1 MRALSLKLI
10 QSLREALFFH
20 GELLPESNSVTV
32 PKVERSHHLRSYIVF
47 WCFALVYF
55 WYYLPQG
62 FSIYDDA
69 YLLALGKRIAD
80 GQHIYS
86 DFYYLR
92 TPLSPLI
99 QSFWIGVFGE
109 SYTVLVSRI
118 IWALQLFST
127 IVLFSLIYR
136 RWFSA
141 VSLAFVLSAT
151 LVYSSL
157 LFAFPWYTYDGM
169 FFASLFALFA
179 FRKRMVLAGLFAGLA
194 FLCKQG
200 FIVIVPM
207 YLFFYFLEDQF
218 TNLKVAEKL
227 LSSARLLAG
236 FAGIVALSLLALE
249 APLSEVWDNI
259 YSLPN
264 RISDLPLSFL
274 IYQDL
279 PTAFMSVW
287 PLAGTLFLIVVAP
300 LKQKVRIVSLVL
312 WFATAWFW
320 VGDSASQLPLMITLV
335 SFVSLSWF
343 YVTSI
348 IGSRGRGASIHI
360 EHQTRLCGMA
370 LIVLYASGFNYN
382 GWVFSYIGAVISLP
396 ILILFSA
403 NWGDPKRDVGG
414 LRVNLKDRFSGWMIP
429 TMASVMLVLALT
441 VHHRFPY
448 KSSARSE
455 LTVPFSSAKL
465 VGIYSDSATVA
476 NIDGLALRVLEHS
489 APEAKILAFPE
500 PASLSFLT
508 DRQPWGRI
516 QWYYKLE
523 FDSALASESVELFES
538 SPPDLVVLKDPD
550 LIPETPQFDMLYH
563 AIYDNFKTVDTVGP
577 FHILVPQCRED
588 SGKVD
593 TSI

>member
-1 MRALSLKLI
+1 MRALSLKLF
-10 QSLREALFFH
+10 QGLREALFFD
-20 GELLPESNSVTV
+20 GKLLFLPSSTRSPELEKTD
-32 PKVERSHHLRSYIVF
+32 HQYSYLVF
-47 WCFALVYF
+47 GCFALVYF
-55 WYYLPQG
+55 SYYLPQG

-99 QSFWIGVFGE
+99 QSFWIGVFGDG
-109 SYTVLVSRI
+109 YTVLLSRV

-127 IVLFSLIYR
+127 IVFCSLIYR
-136 RWFSA
+136 RWLSA
-141 VSLAFVLSAT
+141 VSLAFVLCAT

-157 LFAFPWYTYDGM
+157 LFAFPWYTYDGI

-179 FRKRMVLAGLFAGLA
+179 FRRRMFLAGVFAGLA

-200 FIVIVPM
+200 FVVIVPL
-207 YLFFYFLEDQF
+207 YLLSHFLEEMFVYRKTRDSLF
-218 TNLKVAEKL
+218 A
-227 LSSARLLAG
+227 SARFLTGFVAIVVLA
-236 FAGIVALSLLALE
+236 LLALE
-249 APLSEVWDNI
+249 ATMQGIWNNI
-259 YSLPN
+259 YTLPS
-264 RISDLPLSFL
+264 RITDLPFTFL

-279 PTAFMSVW
+279 PDTFMNVW
-287 PLAGTLFLIVVAP
+287 PLASALFLIVVIP
-300 LKQKVRIVSLVL
+300 FKSWIKVVALALWLVAAWSIVD
-312 WFATAWFW
+312 
-320 VGDSASQLPLMITLV
+320 DSTSQLPQVITLV
-335 SFVSLSWF
+335 SFASLSWF
-343 YVTSI
+343 YGASI
-348 IGSRGRGASIHI
+348 IGRHGKEPNINVIHR
-360 EHQTRLCGMA
+360 TKLCGMA
-370 LIVLYASGFNYN
+370 LIILYASGFNYN

-396 ILILFSA
+396 ILILFTAS
-403 NWGDPKRDVGG
+403 WGDLKSDIGS
-414 LRVNLKDRFSGWMIP
+414 LRMTLKDRFGGWLIP

-441 VHHRFPY
+441 VHHQFPY
-448 KSSARSE
+448 KSPHRSD

-465 VGIYSDSATVA
+465 VGIYSDSVTVA
-476 NIDGLALRVLEHS
+476 EIDGLALSVLKHS
-489 APEAKILAFPE
+489 ASEAKVLAFPE
-500 PASLSFLT
+500 PASLSFLIS
-508 DRQPWGRI
+508 RQPWGKI

-523 FDSALASESVELFES
+523 FDSALASESVEFFES

-588 SGKVD
+588 SGKFD